1 MNDKQ
6 QETNGI
12 KGRLQR
18 ERRKTLKGVASAADT
33 RAEDL
38 KKQRIDKTIDLAKEA
53 LAAIEKKMPEIIEK
67 YDNDMQQIEAAAA
80 VQNSRQQKQGRSK
93 YEEILML
100 YAAEQEERLL
110 EAALQTAARD
120 PQRARGDSGR
130 NT

>member
-6 QETNGI
+6 QETDGI

-110 EAALQTAARD
+110 EAALQTAALD
-120 PQRARGDSGR
+120 PQRARGDNGR

>member
-6 QETNGI
+6 QETDGI
-12 KGRLQR
+12 KSRLQR

>member
-6 QETNGI
+6 QETDGI

-18 ERRKTLKGVASAADT
+18 ERRRTLKGVASAADT

-67 YDNDMQQIEAAAA
+67 YDNDMQQIETAAA

>member
-6 QETNGI
+6 QETDGI

-67 YDNDMQQIEAAAA
+67 YDNDMKQIEAAAA

>member
-6 QETNGI
+6 QETDGI